1 MVQEKNNSEEFTMQM
16 KILWF
21 GAIFFG
27 GWLWGYL
34 FVRQFLFDVIIA
46 NPLTDKMLAA
56 DKDLVG
62 AGAKKYTGISIGI
75 CVFFILL
82 ACVIVIAFC
91 PVYLI
96 VGFFLGFVSAAVMV
110 YFRIKITSRDM
121 FDSFCATYYRFIP
134 DDELRTDMYNKK
146 PSQMKLRLHDMG
158 LSSDFIP
165 MFDKAK

>member
-1 MVQEKNNSEEFTMQM
+1 MQM

-27 GWLWGYL
+27 GWLWAYL
-34 FVRQFLFDVIIA
+34 FVRQFLFNVIIA
-46 NPLTDKMLAA
+46 DPLTKKMLAV
-56 DKDLVG
+56 DKDLIG
-62 AGAKKYTGISIGI
+62 PGAKKYTGLSTGI
-75 CVFFILL
+75 CVFFVLL
-82 ACVIVIAFC
+82 ACVIVIRFC

-96 VGFFLGFVSAAVMV
+96 VGFFIGVVSASVMV
-110 YFRIKITSRDM
+110 YMKTKPTSREM
-121 FDSFCATYYRFIP
+121 FDNFCAAYYRFIP